1 MILTRYGMGGSG
13 AGNTEQQI
21 QTEIPKEFFKD
32 KVYIFQHTLIQYTL
46 YILKEIKKK
55 TFIWQKSKNIL
66 ESVEKRC
73 SKICGE

>member
-32 KVYIFQHTLIQYTL
+32 KVYIIQHTLIQYTL

-55 TFIWQKSKNIL
+55 HLFGRNQRIY
-66 ESVEKRC
+66 
-73 SKICGE
+73 

>member
-32 KVYIFQHTLIQYTL
+32 KVYIIQHTLIQYTL
-46 YILKEIKKK
+46 YILKEIKK
-55 TFIWQKSKNIL
+55 TFIW
-66 ESVEKRC
+66 
-73 SKICGE
+73 

>member
-13 AGNTEQQI
+13 AGNAEQQI

-32 KVYIFQHTLIQYTL
+32 KVYIIQHTLIQYTV
-46 YILKEIKKK
+46 YIRKGIKKN
-55 TFIWQKSKNIL
+55 IYLVEIL
-66 ESVEKRC
+66 ESVEKKC

>member
-13 AGNTEQQI
+13 GGNAEQQI

-32 KVYIFQHTLIQYTL
+32 KVYIIQHTLIQYTV
-46 YILKEIKKK
+46 YIRKEIKKK
-55 TFIWQKSKNIL
+55 HIYLVEIL
-66 ESVEKRC
+66 ESVEKKC

>member
-32 KVYIFQHTLIQYTL
+32 KVYIIQHTLIQYTL
-46 YILKEIKKK
+46 YILKEIKK
-55 TFIWQKSKNIL
+55 NIYL
-66 ESVEKRC
+66 VEIKEYTR
-73 SKICGE
+73 ICRKEMF